1 MEKNEIS
8 KSESKE
14 NKNDTMSESEGK
26 NVGKK
31 QPEIMMSELLS
42 AISETEYP
50 DYIIEAANIVQNW
63 MNDAIN
69 KSKQEPEDKPTEI
82 EIFSEFFGSDFT
94 EDETGSIEDL
104 YSRLSSLEE
113 FADVIPNSKK
123 SNNKS
128 ETIIISL
135 ASPDYEGGLRAAI
148 DHAAIFSRG
157 KCRRVWIISDAF
169 VLDEVVRFMPYVD
182 ALAEQNITLRFLLV
196 TAWGWVELPLSGA
209 TASRQQFL
217 WRADEIKTRAPKR
230 RKKQ

>member
-8 KSESKE
+8 KSEAAE
-14 NKNDTMSESEGK
+14 NKNKK
-26 NVGKK
+26 NTGKK
-31 QPEIMMSELLS
+31 QHEMMMSELLS

-50 DYIIEAANIVQNW
+50 DYIIEAVDIVQKW
-63 MNDAIN
+63 MNDAVN
-69 KSKQEPEDKPTEI
+69 KSKQETEDKFT
-82 EIFSEFFGSDFT
+82 EIFSEFFGPDFS
-94 EDETGSIEDL
+94 EDDTGTIEDL

-123 SNNKS
+123 PGEKS
-128 ETIIISL
+128 DTIIISL
-135 ASPDYEGGLRAAI
+135 APPDYEGGLRAAI

-169 VLDEVVRFMPYVD
+169 VLEEVVRFIPHVD

-196 TAWGWVELPLSGA
+196 TPWGWVELPLSGA
-209 TASRQQFL
+209 AASKQQFL
-217 WRADEIKTRAPKR
+217 WRNETPAPKT